1 MWLIANPKNSMDYIN
16 RFRFS
21 SKRWWSISKFLAL
34 SVCCCLLVIS
44 CGGVPT
50 KEQGSSPSSS
60 TADSGRLVVGTI
72 LKPRTLDPADAYELS
87 ASNVLNSLCDRLYTY
102 KADSPELV
110 PQLATELPQVSED
123 GLTYTIPVRE
133 GVVFHDGTP
142 FNAEAMAFSLNRFVQ
157 NGGKPS
163 SLLVDVVDSVE
174 ASGEYEL
181 TIKLKNTFAP
191 FPSLLAFSGMCAVSP
206 EAYEIGGGKFQP
218 KQFVGTGPYK
228 LTEFNANS
236 IKLDVFADYWGEKP
250 PNQGLNFQILTSS
263 PNLFNS
269 FTTGAV
275 DIAYQ
280 TFDPDQILSL
290 KDKAASA
297 GWQVIEAPSN
307 NISYMVLN
315 TKLAPFDQLEARQA
329 IAALIDRKLINERV
343 LRSQATPAY
352 SLIPNGVEFSE
363 PTFQTAY
370 GDGDITQV
378 KELLAKA
385 GFTTEKPLTFEI
397 WYPSGS
403 ATREQVASTLREYA
417 AKELEGLVEIQP
429 QTVDASSY
437 WKQLSQGVYQS
448 ALVDW
453 YPDFP
458 DPDNFIHPLVSCT
471 KGSEA
476 NGCEAGASQSQG
488 SFYYSDRMNEL
499 IEQQRTEQDIAARK
513 KIFAEI
519 QTLLARDVPL
529 IPLWQPKEYAFAK
542 QELENVKLDP
552 ILQLRLWEVKK
563 GT

>member
-1 MWLIANPKNSMDYIN
+1 MSGINWSSLSPK
-16 RFRFS
+16 RC
-21 SKRWWSISKFLAL
+21 WSIGKYLAL

-44 CGGVPT
+44 CGGTP
-50 KEQGSSPSSS
+50 QGGSSPSSN
-60 TADSGRLVVGTI
+60 TADSGRLVVGTT

-87 ASNVLNSLCDRLYTY
+87 ASNILNSLCDRLYTY
-102 KADSPELV
+102 QSGSSELV

-123 GLTYTIPVRE
+123 GITYIIPLRE
-133 GVVFHDGTP
+133 GVTFHDGTP
-142 FNAEAMAFSLNRFVQ
+142 FNGEAMAFSLNRFIQ

-174 ASGEYEL
+174 ASGDYEL
-181 TIKLKNTFAP
+181 TIKLKNSFAP

-206 EAYEIGGGKFQP
+206 EAYEIGSGKFQP

-228 LTEFNANS
+228 LTEFGANT
-236 IKLDVFADYWGEKP
+236 IKLDVFDDYWGEKP
-250 PNQGLNFQILTSS
+250 PNPGLTFQILTSS
-263 PNLFNS
+263 VNLFNS

-297 GWQVIEAPSN
+297 GWQVIESPSN

-315 TKLAPFDQLEARQA
+315 TKLAPFDQPETRQA

-352 SLIPNGVEFSE
+352 SIIPSGFEFSV

-370 GDGDITQV
+370 GDGDITQA
-378 KELLAKA
+378 KELLTEA
-385 GFTTEKPLTFEI
+385 GFTPDKPLTFEI

-403 ATREQVASTLREYA
+403 ATREQVASTLKEYA
-417 AKELEGLVEIQP
+417 AQQLEGLVVIEP
-429 QTVDASSY
+429 QTVDSSSY
-437 WKQLSQGVYQS
+437 WKQISQGVYQS
-448 ALVDW
+448 ALVNW
-453 YPDFP
+453 YPDFS
-458 DPDNFIHPLVSCT
+458 DADNFIHPLVSCT

-476 NGCEAGASQSQG
+476 DGCEEGASQSQG
-488 SFYYSDRMNEL
+488 SFYYNERMNKL
-499 IEQQRTEQDIAARK
+499 IEQQRIEQDPQARQ

-519 QTLLARDVPL
+519 QTLLAQDVPI
-529 IPLWQPKEYAFAK
+529 IPLSQPKEYAFAK
-542 QELENVKLDP
+542 PELANVKLDP
-552 ILQLRLWEVKK
+552 ILQVRLWEIEK
-563 GT
+563 GN